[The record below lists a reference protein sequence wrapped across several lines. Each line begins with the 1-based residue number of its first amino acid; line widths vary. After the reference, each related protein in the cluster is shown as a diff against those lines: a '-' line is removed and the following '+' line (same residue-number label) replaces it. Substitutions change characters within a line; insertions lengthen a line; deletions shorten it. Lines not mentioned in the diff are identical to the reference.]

1 MNPVRGPKPRIRSRV
16 AFGFCLVAAL
26 AGLVSPNRD
35 QGASREKEFTLDN
48 GLRVVLY
55 EKRNLPLLNIA
66 AAVDAGSKDETEA
79 TSGLAH
85 ILEHYILFRGTEAR
99 SGSEVA
105 REIRRHGAYFNAQ
118 TGQDMAVFELSLP
131 AEHAEFGLAN
141 QKEILFN
148 LKIDAKELEAEKD
161 VVLEELSQISDDP
174 FRFASSLLY
183 QNLFRGHPYG
193 KPVYGTA
200 QAIRAL
206 TADQVESFYRTRFV
220 PAATTLAVVGDFALA
235 DMEAKVRA
243 CFGPVPKAEPVPTR
257 IDPPAPLPKTVEI
270 EQELDVK
277 EAYLVIGAAG
287 PDYNSPDQYAVD
299 LLTEILGRGI
309 SPMLYRPLKGNRDL
323 INTAS
328 MSYITLKRSGAIAVY
343 LTLDLRRVAA
353 AKSQALQF
361 LRQVRNENFAKS
373 DVFGDAQLT
382 AYDFLESARNQILF
396 KLQQSRES
404 GLSLATSLAMHL
416 LFRDKPAG
424 PDYLQGIR
432 NVTSPDLRKAAAKY
446 LAKTEYVVIS
456 IVPKKK

>member
-1 MNPVRGPKPRIRSRV
+1 MIPVRGSQPRIRSRV

-257 IDPPAPLPKTVEI
+257 IDLPAPLPKTVEI

-373 DVFGDAQLT
+373 DVFGDAQLY